1 MPDYRF
7 IPMVAIVATL
17 LAAAAPVAAD
27 DLPSW
32 EAGLAAFEAGDYQ
45 DALADFEAAQRA
57 GLDGPAVHYNI
68 AVCQFTLGHYEAARD
83 TFRIIATRFPRMRG
97 LAEYNMGL
105 AERRLGNT
113 IAAQRHF
120 IRAFEL
126 SPDDENLR
134 ALSFAMI
141 RDIGPQ
147 QSSDWYGLVAVRG
160 GHDDNVALRD
170 STGLPVG
177 VTGES
182 PLADLF
188 ATVRGPL
195 PGLDN
200 VLLDASLYVVAY
212 PDAGDFDQFETKA
225 GAVYGRETT
234 DWWFEGG
241 LFLTYGTLGGMSFN
255 REIGADLRA
264 VRYLDEHSS
273 LEFRYRYDNISAA
286 GADFGGIEGDRQYID
301 LRYRYDGERHHVSV
315 RAGVERNDR
324 LSPGVSPA
332 RERLQVDYR
341 LDVREVWHLEAGM
354 QFRAS
359 EYADLATPRT
369 EDLAAA
375 SVGLSRDFGRAWQ
388 VSLYAQFGD
397 NDSSDPQYSY
407 QRTQW
412 TIGALRSF

>member
-7 IPMVAIVATL
+7 IAIVATL
-17 LAAAAPVAAD
+17 LLAAATIVVAD
-27 DLPSW
+27 ELPAW
-32 EAGLAAFEAGDYQ
+32 DAGQAAFEAGDYRA
-45 DALADFEAAQRA
+45 ALDHFEAARRA

-68 AVCQFTLGHYEAARD
+68 AVCQFTLGHHEAARD
-83 TFRIIATRFPRMRG
+83 TFQLIASRFPRMRG

-113 IAAQRHF
+113 PAAQRHF

-126 SPDDENLR
+126 SPDDANLR
-134 ALSFAMI
+134 ALSFSMI
-141 RDIGPQ
+141 REIGPQ
-147 QSSDWYGLVAVRG
+147 QSSDWYGLVSVRT

-170 STGLPVG
+170 STALPVG

-195 PGLDN
+195 PGLDD

-212 PDAGDFDQFETKA
+212 PDAGDFDQLETRV
-225 GAVYGRETT
+225 GAVYGRETA
-234 DWWFEGG
+234 DWWFEAG

-255 REIGADLRA
+255 REIGADLVA

-273 LEFRYRYDNISAA
+273 LEFRYRYDAVEAA
-286 GADFGGIEGDRQYID
+286 GADFGGIEGDRQRVD
-301 LRYRYDGERHHVSV
+301 LRYRYDGERHHLSV
-315 RAGVERNDR
+315 RAGVEKNDR
-324 LSPGVSPA
+324 LSPGVSPS
-332 RERLQVDYR
+332 RERLYIDYR
-341 LDVREVWHLEAGM
+341 LDLAETWHLEAGL

-359 EYADLATPRT
+359 EYDELATPRS
-369 EDLAAA
+369 EDLSSA
-375 SVGLSRDFGRAWQ
+375 SIGLSRDFGRAWQ
-388 VSLYAQFGD
+388 VSLYAQFGE
-397 NDSSDPQYSY
+397 NDSNDPQYGY
-407 QRTQW
+407 ERTQW